1 MSKNSLEQIANLLP
15 EGLTE
20 GMVEKIAT
28 LVHTKIQEEVNAR
41 TEDLTVKV
49 KAYLRGQIDRLKE
62 QAIKE
67 LELENETFRSAQ
79 LYESV
84 KSLFVSELTPEDE
97 VNAVDLVT
105 EEKKSSD
112 HKLGVL
118 TSEMEKVLKENSD
131 LRRLL
136 KVSSDKNEAL
146 SARIQEYKHN
156 LAESRAVTTMQ
167 LSDTAEVVSKENF
180 HRQGKK
186 LEERKDSVKPET
198 NGNKFLTEE
207 VIRLM
212 SN

>member
-1 MSKNSLEQIANLLP
+1 MKKNSLEQIANLLP

-20 GMVEKIAT
+20 DVIEKIAD
-28 LVHTKIQEEVNAR
+28 LVHTKIQEEVNAK

-49 KAYLRGQIDRLKE
+49 KAYLRGQIERLKE

-67 LELENETFRSAQ
+67 LELENDTYRNAQ

-84 KSLFVSELTPEDE
+84 KALFVSELTSDDE
-97 VNAVDLVT
+97 ESAVNIMAAEQESLSNKVEVLAGELD
-105 EEKKSSD
+105 KS
-112 HKLGVL
+112 
-118 TSEMEKVLKENSD
+118 LKENIQ
-131 LRRLL
+131 LKNLL
-136 KVSSDKNEAL
+136 KVVSDKNDKLEE
-146 SARIQEYKHN
+146 SVKQTKQN
-156 LAESRAVTTMQ
+156 LAESRAIRSMK

-180 HRQGKK
+180 QRQGKK